1 MTTSKEFCNYVLEQ
15 LDSLGEVTCRP
26 MMGEYLLYYQGV
38 LVGGIYDERIL
49 LKETPSNQSLEL
61 TRVIPYNGA
70 KRTMYQV
77 EDPDNAEQLIEL
89 IQNTYQDL
97 RKE

>member
-49 LKETPSNQSLEL
+49 LKETPSNQSREL
-61 TRVIPYNGA
+61 TRVIPYDGA
-70 KRTMYQV
+70 KRTMYHI
-77 EDPDNAEQLIEL
+77 EDPDNTEQLIEL